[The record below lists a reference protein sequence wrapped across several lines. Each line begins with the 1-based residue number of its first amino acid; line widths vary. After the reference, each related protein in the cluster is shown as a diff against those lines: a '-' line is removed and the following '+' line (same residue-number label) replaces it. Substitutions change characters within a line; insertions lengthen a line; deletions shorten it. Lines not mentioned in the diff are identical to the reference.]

1 MEDWTGKKEFLE
13 HMESHPEATIQ
24 DKIKFLFQQEMGN
37 GHAMGTEED
46 ILHRLME
53 EKDSFLTP
61 RQVDSRAGEDR
72 IQALPLFEDLGN
84 GWARINLQPL
94 WDGDFSMDTLAKIVG
109 WSSTSREGD
118 LNRLGK
124 RMKEWVNGRDTES
137 AMYLNDEDR
146 REVEA
151 YLQAGC
157 PIPSHSNKYRQVY
170 HPHYRV
176 IRKEV
181 AHYFSLIQRMENHMR
196 TSESVVVAIDGPCGS
211 GKSTLGRLLLE
222 IYDANLFHMDDYYL
236 TSQQQTPQRYRQPGG
251 NVDHERFQQQVL
263 ENISLGKDAW
273 VQRYDCGKGV
283 LEEGISVPYK
293 PINII
298 EGSYSL
304 RPNLHPYYHIKVFL
318 TMDSVE
324 QERRIRMRNG
334 EEGWRQF
341 QTKWIP
347 LENDYFQQLNV
358 KATADLVLTAFT
370 DSWDYSKSENP
381 EV

>member
-1 MEDWTGKKEFLE
+1 MEEWTGKKEFLD
-13 HMESHPEATIQ
+13 HMESHPEATVQ
-24 DKIKFLFQQEMGN
+24 DKIKFLYQQEMGN
-37 GHAMGTEED
+37 GHAMGSEED
-46 ILHRLME
+46 VLHALME
-53 EKDSFLTP
+53 EKDHTFSKGPADFEIGKN
-61 RQVDSRAGEDR
+61 S
-72 IQALPLFEDLGN
+72 IQSLPLFEDLGN
-84 GWARINLQPL
+84 GRIRVNLQPL
-94 WDGDFSMDTLAKIVG
+94 WAGDFSMNTMAKIVK
-109 WSSTSREGD
+109 WSSTRGVGD
-118 LNRLGK
+118 LNRLTDRLK
-124 RMKEWVNGRDTES
+124 DWVKVRDTES
-137 AMYLNDEDR
+137 SLYLNDEDCR
-146 REVEA
+146 KVET

-157 PIPSHSNKYRQVY
+157 PIPSHSHKYRQVY
-170 HPHYRV
+170 QPHYRV
-176 IRKEV
+176 IRKEF
-181 AHYFSLIQRMENHMR
+181 AHYFSVIQRIENHMR
-196 TSESVVVAIDGPCGS
+196 TSDSLVVAIDGPCGS
-211 GKSTLGRLLLE
+211 GKSTLGRLLLQ

-236 TSQQQTPQRYRQPGG
+236 TPQQQTPERYRQPGG

-263 ENISLGKDAW
+263 ENISLGKNAW
-273 VQRYDCGKGV
+273 VQRYDCQKGV

-347 LENDYFQQLNV
+347 LEKDYFQQLNV